1 MDKSA
6 FHTIHCMINVESLA
20 ARRRRWEVLQCPA
33 VPKAERIVDFLFSGR
48 SSLTL
53 MVMLLTSST
62 HPSSFPGR
70 LPSVVLGSSSR
81 RAAVGWCYSIHLC
94 YWQSLSLRSWFVHY
108 PLVLCFLDCWYVQ
121 TAVHQLRR
129 SWKKLKISNCREDR
143 YCQPLFFNYWQGQ
156 QKSFVREAYVAISNW
171 RDKYITHNCI
181 QSSQVLLQ
189 VTHCS

>member
-1 MDKSA
+1 MWVNLQIMAFVHEKGCEQVSYVGMRPMDKSA

-94 YWQSLSLRSWFVHY
+94 YWQSLSLRS
-108 PLVLCFLDCWYVQ
+108 
-121 TAVHQLRR
+121 
-129 SWKKLKISNCREDR
+129 
-143 YCQPLFFNYWQGQ
+143 
-156 QKSFVREAYVAISNW
+156 
-171 RDKYITHNCI
+171 
-181 QSSQVLLQ
+181 
-189 VTHCS
+189 